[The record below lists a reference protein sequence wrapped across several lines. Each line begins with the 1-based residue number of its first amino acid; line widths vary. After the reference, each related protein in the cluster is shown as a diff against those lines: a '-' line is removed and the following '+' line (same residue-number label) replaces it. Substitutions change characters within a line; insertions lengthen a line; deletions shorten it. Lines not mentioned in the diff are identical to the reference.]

1 MKDCEEEE
9 KEECAGH
16 GIQVL
21 NWISLWLNWIQIQ
34 LKIDGMQIDVKK
46 YKFCS
51 SFSSFVTMVLTKK
64 KIKIKIKIKIHL
76 SIPLEQISNQNLFW

>member
-1 MKDCEEEE
+1 
-9 KEECAGH
+9 
-16 GIQVL
+16 
-21 NWISLWLNWIQIQ
+21 
-34 LKIDGMQIDVKK
+34 MQIDVKK

-76 SIPLEQISNQNLFW
+76 SIPLEQISNQNLF